1 MSRELLHVLY
11 GDDVVAALE
20 YDRKKD
26 AITLD
31 YDDSWRF
38 GTNGF
43 PISLSLPLT
52 RKTHPDNSI
61 RPFLQGLLPDNT
73 GVMEAWGKRFQV
85 SPRNP
90 FDLIKHVGEDCAG
103 ALQFIR
109 PERLEPILS
118 GQLDSLTPLTDESL
132 AERLEAVRAQSAA
145 IPTFVEGRFSLAGAQ
160 AKDALHQKEGKW
172 FVPGGRIP
180 TTHIL
185 KPESGAIPHHAL
197 NEHFCLQLAA
207 AIGLPSAQS
216 GIMEIGGRQV
226 FCVKRYDR
234 VESSITGNTLRIH
247 QEDTCQ
253 ALGRRP
259 DQKYQK
265 DGGPSA
271 IEIVRLLDRFS
282 DDVSDDVSDVLRFVT
297 ELAFNWIIAG
307 TDAHSKNYS
316 ILHARGSAMRLAPL
330 YDLASWLPYEPD
342 RKSRKT
348 KLSMKIGNTYHL
360 HTIDGAQWRRLA
372 NEAGLSP
379 EGVVEL
385 VRLTVRN
392 VMESLNATS
401 SGIAETHDIPFLH
414 KLAGL
419 IGDRAKNCDS
429 VLG

>member
-1 MSRELLHVLY
+1 MSRELIHVLY
-11 GDDVVAALE
+11 GDEVVADLE
-20 YDRKKD
+20 YVRKKD
-26 AITLD
+26 AMALH

-43 PISLSLPLT
+43 PMSLSLPLA
-52 RKTHPDNSI
+52 RKTHPDDAI
-61 RPFLQGLLPDNT
+61 RSFLQGLLPDNT
-73 GVMEAWGKRFQV
+73 GVMDAWGKRFQV

-118 GQLDSLTPLTDESL
+118 GQLDSLTPLTDKSL

-145 IPTFVEGRFSLAGAQ
+145 TPTFVEGRFSLAGAQ
-160 AKDALHQKEGKW
+160 AKDALHQKEGRW

-234 VESSITGNTLRIH
+234 VESQITGKTLRIH

-271 IEIVRLLDRFS
+271 AEIVRLLDRFS
-282 DDVSDDVSDVLRFVT
+282 DDVSDVLRFVK

-316 ILHARGSAMRLAPL
+316 LLHARGSTMRLAPL
-330 YDLASWLPYEPD
+330 YDLAAWLPYEPD
-342 RKSRKT
+342 RKSRRT

-360 HTIDGAQWRRLA
+360 HSIDGAQWRRWA

-385 VRLTVRN
+385 VRLTVRI
-392 VMESLNATS
+392 VLESLNATS
-401 SGIAETHDIPFLH
+401 SGIAKTHDVPFLH
-414 KLAGL
+414 DLAGL
-419 IGDRAKNCDS
+419 IEDRAKICETL
-429 VLG
+429 LG